1 MTNTKE
7 KTKKGRKIIA
17 ALLVVVLGS
26 ALFVNWLI
34 HSANLPLSISAST
47 TAQSDEELGKAQYVS
62 ATTAKNDYFKES
74 KLKREKTMDNSL
86 KELGEVIDSDK
97 STSDEKKSAIEM
109 YSKLSERKALESAL
123 NEYQNRTGTTKD
135 LELFCKKY
143 MNLLIIV
150 DHEISVLQMYFNDLT
165 FIANAYKDAQV
176 KSLQQA
182 YLLK

>member
-1 MTNTKE
+1 MSDVSTCGVISFNKGYFTQKE
-7 KTKKGRKIIA
+7 
-17 ALLVVVLGS
+17 ALQKQ
-26 ALFVNWLI
+26 I
-34 HSANLPLSISAST
+34 
-47 TAQSDEELGKAQYVS
+47 D
-62 ATTAKNDYFKES
+62 
-74 KLKREKTMDNSL
+74 SL
-86 KELGEVIDSDK
+86 KK
-97 STSDEKKSAIEM
+97 Q
-109 YSKLSERKALESAL
+109 RKALESAL